1 MKAIKIFFYML
12 LIFILLMSGCNI
24 INTKNALPVQNATKA
39 VPSTGN
45 SISSIASA
53 ANFITGKVQINKGM
67 LGKPLKASCMYVYGM
82 KLYYISPINNRIS
95 AINKTTAVQYSN
107 RNSATAGSNI
117 IKLQFI
123 NETAS
128 ELLVSNNII
137 YYTNRNDKD
146 KIYTIDANG
155 QNKKKLV
162 DESAHNMMLMGSYIY
177 YIDNDNKLK
186 VYDTSLGITYLLHSN
201 IGCFDSDGTNIYCR
215 IMNSDGSNTLNSM
228 NIDGTGNKVLKND
241 IPLKVVVNN
250 GKVFYTNGE
259 DSQTLYYITTDG
271 KINARY
277 NDIQAGY
284 FQYSS
289 GYIYY
294 SNTGDFENLYKIQI
308 NGSHN
313 TKIIDDPF
321 GASFIVD
328 KGIVYFT
335 RNIDTE
341 DIVYKTTG

>member
-1 MKAIKIFFYML
+1 MKAIRNFFYML
-12 LIFILLMSGCNI
+12 LILILLLSGCNI
-24 INTKNALPVQNATKA
+24 INTKKASSVQNSTKT

-45 SISSIASA
+45 SVSSIAGA

-67 LGKPLKASCMYVYGM
+67 LGKPLKASYMYVYGM

-95 AINKTTAVQYSN
+95 VINKTMAVQYSN
-107 RNSATAGSNI
+107 RNNTAAVSNI
-117 IKLQFI
+117 GKLQFI

-146 KIYTIDANG
+146 KIYTIDTNG

-162 DESAHNMMLMGSYIY
+162 DESAHNMMLMGSYTY
-177 YIDNDNKLK
+177 YLDNDNKLK
-186 VYDTSLGITYLLHSN
+186 VFDTSLKITYLLDSN
-201 IGCFDSDGTNIYCR
+201 IGCFDSDGAKIYCR
-215 IMNSDGSNTLNSM
+215 MMNSDGSNTLNSI
-228 NIDGTGNKVLKND
+228 NIDGTGNKILKND

-250 GKVFYTNGE
+250 GKVFYSNGG
-259 DSQTLYYITTDG
+259 DSQTLYFITTDG

-277 NDIQAGY
+277 NNIQTGY

-294 SNTGDFENLYKIQI
+294 SNAGDFENLYKIQI